1 MNKYTL
7 RRQLKAARNA
17 FTPAE
22 RRKAARASLRLAL
35 RHGLLLRSQRIGFYL
50 PQGGEF
56 DVHPL
61 LNQALWM
68 RRECYLPVLP
78 RRGRVMQFGR
88 VGRNTRMA
96 PNRFGIPEPI
106 DAKSLRA
113 RQLDLLLMPLVGF
126 DLEGNRLGMGG
137 GFYDATLAFM
147 RHRRVWRKPRL
158 VGVAYECQRVDALPH
173 EPWDM
178 PLDAVLTERQLY
190 RFNSPPRRSGPA
202 RDRPG
207 QSDLRFL

>member
-17 FTPAE
+17 FTPTE

-68 RRECYLPVLP
+68 HRACYLPMLP

-88 VGRNTRMA
+88 VGRNTRMTT
-96 PNRFGIPEPI
+96 NRYGIGEPV
-106 DAKSLRA
+106 DARPLRA

-126 DLEGNRLGMGG
+126 DSEGYRLGMGG
-137 GFYDATLAFM
+137 GYYDATLAFM
-147 RHRRVWRKPRL
+147 RHRRLWRKPRL
-158 VGVAYECQRVDALPH
+158 IGIAYECQRVDSLPH
-173 EPWDM
+173 DPWDM

-190 RFNSPPRRSGPA
+190 RFNSNHTR
-202 RDRPG
+202 
-207 QSDLRFL
+207 

>member
-68 RRECYLPVLP
+68 HRACYLPMLP

-106 DAKSLRA
+106 DAKPLRA

-158 VGVAYECQRVDALPH
+158 VGVAYECQQVDTLPH

-190 RFNSPPRRSGPA
+190 RFNSN
-202 RDRPG
+202 RPK
-207 QSDLRFL
+207 